1 MKTLK
6 ASLLTIAILLMTVV
20 AIQAQTI
27 RVVNNTPNAP
37 SGENVFS
44 TIQEAHDAA
53 DPGDIIHVIPSNS
66 NYDNSVT
73 ITKQLTIYGIGF
85 NPDKDIPQLSQVGN
99 IILEEDELE
108 GNPSGSRIEGL
119 SISSITLRDTLND
132 ILIRENIFTTG
143 ISTVGAEL
151 INGIE
156 LINNVFGGGVQLSS
170 STTPIQNVVI
180 ANNIFTRNSESI
192 NAGNFTLIQNN
203 LFLGSGGMAFGNL
216 EDCIVANNI
225 FFGRRPNAGS
235 ARTFERNIFNNNLT
249 FGNDD
254 NSIPLEGSNTG
265 SNNLE
270 GVNPQFINLS
280 LTSSPWDFSWDPGL
294 EEGSPAIGAG
304 TDGTDIGLF
313 GGTLPFNSLYTG
325 GTPLPLIQVLE
336 TTGVVLEG
344 QDLQINVQARSN

>member
-6 ASLLTIAILLMTVV
+6 ASLLTIVILLMTVV

-27 RVVNNTPNAP
+27 WVVNNTPNAP

-44 TIQEAHDAA
+44 TIQETHDAA

-73 ITKQLTIYGIGF
+73 ITKQLSIYGIGF
-85 NPDKDIPQLSQVGN
+85 NPDKDIPQLSEVGS
-99 IILEEDELE
+99 ITLEEGELE

-119 SISSITLRDTLND
+119 SISNIYLMDSLND
-132 ILIRENIFTTG
+132 ILIRENLITSG
-143 ISTVGAEL
+143 ISTSGAT
-151 INGIE
+151 INGLQIV
-156 LINNVFGGGVQLSS
+156 NNIFNGNVGLSS
-170 STTPIQNVVI
+170 GTVQNVVI
-180 ANNIFTRNSESI
+180 ANNIFSRNNRAIS
-192 NAGNFTLIQNN
+192 ADNFTLIQNN
-203 LFLGSGGMAFGNL
+203 LFLGSGDANAFGSL
-216 EDCIVANNI
+216 ADCIVANNI
-225 FFGRRPNAGS
+225 FFGMRPVTNPS
-235 ARTFERNIFNNNLT
+235 WTFERNIFNNNLSM
-249 FGNDD
+249 GNDD
-254 NSIPLEGSNTG
+254 NSFQLDGSNTG

-280 LTSSPWDFSWDPGL
+280 LTGSPWDFSWDPGL

-304 TDGTDIGLF
+304 SDGTDIGLF
-313 GGTLPFNSLYTG
+313 GGTLSFNSLYTG